1 MLSRW
6 RRSIRE
12 RLRPG
17 PEDTS
22 DEEVRRSVERGS
34 TPWRA
39 RALRVAAVRGIPL
52 ELPLVQTLL
61 SDVGPGVRRATAWAC
76 GFSGEPVWVEP
87 LAARL
92 AAEPTRTVARE
103 LAIAAVRC
111 GGSVAAFETALAGV
125 LRRPV
130 ATWYGERDLSQA
142 AGDAVGRQLKWYR
155 AALGGGSDSARPF
168 RSLRAE
174 RLSSIA
180 ADPDD
185 HVLLAGLGALGHPH
199 DLDLILRVL
208 RGPGRR
214 GQHAATEALGLL
226 GDPRAVGPLFDIL
239 NASDVDPGH
248 GFRGRALAAESL
260 GSLGLPE
267 TGGRF
272 RRALVQEALDHEGRP
287 GAGLGIQLPVRS
299 VLLMAIGEAGAVEL
313 APELVRY
320 LGNTHGS
327 ALGGFHLPAMASLVQ
342 LGATE
347 PLLPLLKGPELVVA
361 NAIGV
366 LGALG
371 EREVVEPFVGD
382 PRTRVA
388 EAARR
393 ALELTL
399 S

>member
-1 MLSRW
+1 MVGAHLNVSHRLLATSMLVARQACAPRAHRGWTYRVRQDAPRVEAGSGSASRYVGLNRVWLSAHRPGPGDAVLSRW

-168 RSLRAE
+168 GSLRAE

-180 ADPDD
+180 ADPDAK
-185 HVLLAGLGALGHPH
+185 VTRTVRIP
-199 DLDLILRVL
+199 
-208 RGPGRR
+208 
-214 GQHAATEALGLL
+214 
-226 GDPRAVGPLFDIL
+226 
-239 NASDVDPGH
+239 AST
-248 GFRGRALAAESL
+248 GRAS
-260 GSLGLPE
+260 GS
-267 TGGRF
+267 
-272 RRALVQEALDHEGRP
+272 
-287 GAGLGIQLPVRS
+287 S
-299 VLLMAIGEAGAVEL
+299 V
-313 APELVRY
+313 
-320 LGNTHGS
+320 
-327 ALGGFHLPAMASLVQ
+327 
-342 LGATE
+342 
-347 PLLPLLKGPELVVA
+347 
-361 NAIGV
+361 
-366 LGALG
+366 
-371 EREVVEPFVGD
+371 
-382 PRTRVA
+382 
-388 EAARR
+388 
-393 ALELTL
+393 
-399 S
+399 